1 MSVDFIKYGN
11 RKIKVVHGHL
21 DDCYGL
27 FDPNLHTL
35 YIDKR
40 QSGMRLFN
48 TLMHELFHIIIF
60 YAGINVNERGEEPIA
75 TAVGNGYEK
84 VFKQNPKLWGQLTRI
99 LYGSRIWYRKSN
111 IFW

>member
-1 MSVDFIKYGN
+1 MSIDFIKYGN
-11 RKIKVVHGHL
+11 RKIKVEYGHL

-48 TLMHELFHIIIF
+48 TLMHELFHIIIY

-75 TAVGNGYEK
+75 QAVGDGYEK
-84 VFKQNPKLWGQLTRI
+84 VFKQNQKLWGILTRL
-99 LYGSRIWYRKSN
+99 LYGSRI
-111 IFW
+111 